1 MTPIQIESQ
10 NSVLKIVFSHRT
22 GKIGDVCLYTG
33 QLEGQNVLKFIAQHP
48 ALSGTPVLFQKN
60 WIFTPNVDSIS
71 NRVLPKLQYEFKK
84 LMSISQYF
92 RKYLFN
98 LHFPMCEE
106 AFGPK
111 NPK

>member
-1 MTPIQIESQ
+1 MI
-10 NSVLKIVFSHRT
+10 FFFHRT
-22 GKIGDVCLYTG
+22 GKIGDIWMHTG
-33 QLEGQNVLKFIAQHP
+33 PLGGQNVLEFIDQHP
-48 ALSGTPVLFQKN
+48 ALSSTPELFQK
-60 WIFTPNVDSIS
+60 IGFFTPNVDSIS
-71 NRVLPKLQYEFKK
+71 NKVLHKLQYEFKK

-98 LHFPMCEE
+98 LHFPICKE